1 MIEFNVLLK
10 RNNLTYRK
18 LGEITNLD
26 FADIFQF
33 AKGRRSYPLVNVILL
48 ARALHVSTGELY
60 EPGFR
65 FTSEFVKKQYH
76 ILLGNFTPD
85 YYAGLYDEVE
95 PMLVDRL
102 KIFSQI
108 CLIKDDKNLQEIIN
122 VAKRLVEKEEAQK
135 PDVEI

>member
-33 AKGRRSYPLVNVILL
+33 AKGRRAYPLVNVILI
-48 ARALHVSTGELY
+48 ARVLKISTGELY

-65 FTSEFVKKQYH
+65 FTSEFVKKQYLV
-76 ILLGNFTPD
+76 LLGNFTAD
-85 YYAGLYDEVE
+85 YYAGLYDEVD
-95 PMLVDRL
+95 PILVDRL

-108 CLIKDDKNLQEIIN
+108 CLLDDDKSLHEILN
-122 VAKRLVEKEEAQK
+122 VTKRLLEKEALQK